1 MFENMTFDYILKR
14 ALNNVSGNVDKR
26 TGSVIYDAIAPCCME
41 IAKIYEGLDGVL
53 KETFADTAER
63 DFLIRRAAERGIFP
77 KQASA
82 AVMKGVFNIDVP
94 IGSRFYID
102 SVTYYVYE
110 KISDGVFKM
119 VCETLGKDGH
129 RHFGKILPLDNIEG
143 LETAEITD
151 VIVTGGDEEDTEV
164 FRKRYFDSFSAIAF
178 GGNKKDYTEKVNLIS
193 GVGGCKVFPAFFG
206 GGTVRLVIISS
217 DYSSV
222 SDEFR
227 KEVKL
232 MADPYGEEGEGVG
245 FAPIGHRVF
254 VDSVIEKR
262 VNVSV
267 SAELSA
273 DADLDFIHEKV
284 YGKISDYFYELSK
297 GWADR
302 DRVEIVAM
310 RIGTEIFDISGI
322 KNIFSVSLMNGDDFL
337 SFILNSDEIPIIGEI
352 IFNGEVLRFP
362 YGNFSIDKK

>member
-1 MFENMTFDYILKR
+1 M
-14 ALNNVSGNVDKR
+14 DKR

-41 IAKIYEGLDGVL
+41 IAKIYKGLDDVL

-63 DFLIRRAAERGIFP
+63 EFLIRRASERGIFP

-129 RHFGKILPLDNIEG
+129 RHFGKILPLDNIDG

-151 VIVTGGDEEDTEV
+151 VIVTGEDEEDTEV
-164 FRKRYFDSFSAIAF
+164 FRKRYFDSFSALAF
-178 GGNKKDYTEKVNLIS
+178 GGNKKDYEEKVNLIP

-217 DYSSV
+217 GYSPV
-222 SDEFR
+222 SDEF
-227 KEVKL
+227 KKDVKL

-254 VDSVIEKR
+254 VDTVTEKSI
-262 VNVSV
+262 NVSL
-267 SAELSA
+267 SAELYS
-273 DADLDFIHEKV
+273 DADLEFIHEKV
-284 YGKISDYFYELSK
+284 YEKIKDYFYELSK

-302 DRVEIVAM
+302 ERIEIVAM
-310 RIGTEIFDISGI
+310 RIGTEIFDISGV
-322 KNIFSVSLMNGDDFL
+322 KNIFSVSLMDGDDFL
-337 SFILNSDEIPIIGEI
+337 SFILSSDEIPVIGEVT
-352 IFNGEVLRFP
+352 FNGDILR
-362 YGNFSIDKK
+362 SA